1 MFEPQAMENRNAMP
15 AMEPENAANATAR
28 GEYSFS
34 ECQKGQ
40 HGKQKV

>member
-1 MFEPQAMENRNAMP
+1 MFEPQAMENRNATLV
-15 AMEPENAANATAR
+15 MEQANAANATAR